1 MPTAPDQRATRRLG
15 GVILLLGALSF
26 AATAVVPRL
35 DFVRPHVHR
44 FEVPLDRGV
53 DMLEAGS
60 SVRLAGLPVG
70 RVSAANPARSRD
82 GRFDVVAVEIAVDPD
97 IVLGEGTAVQLVAP
111 LLGTGTDVRLLP
123 GDGPPIADGATLPWV
138 PPPDLLESVF
148 GRSHADTLRRIQGD
162 IERLTAWYDDH
173 HEEIASILDAIEADV
188 TEIGNVGRRDV
199 ETWSESWTRLQGGIE
214 RARAATAP
222 LRTAASALSY
232 AWDRL
237 AAGFKN
243 SAKTFGGVMPAGGGS
258 LDELRML
265 SAAPDL
271 TPVEARAAA
280 IEATWTLFRPRWA
293 ALVSHVGEAAEVA
306 RMELPYA
313 LANTTLAGNELTGLL
328 DDAETDPLPIAG
340 EALGVLLGLIPG
352 EDGRRAMARADAL
365 RSYVRAIM
373 DLKAVIEAIDRV
385 HAISS
390 GSGVAIPADAR
401 ARLTRALEALL
412 DAERAAVRAWTP
424 AP

>member
-15 GVILLLGALSF
+15 GAILLVAALAF

-35 DFVRPHVHR
+35 QWSRPHHYR

-53 DMLEAGS
+53 GMLEVDS
-60 SVRLAGLPVG
+60 SVLLAGLPVG
-70 RVSAANPARSRD
+70 RVTAAEPARSRD
-82 GRFDVVAVEIAVDPD
+82 GRFDVVAVDIAVDPD
-97 IVLGEGTAVQLVAP
+97 IRLGEGTSAQLAVP
-111 LLGTGTDVRLLP
+111 LLGTRADVRLLP
-123 GDGPPIADGATLPWV
+123 SDGRPLADGETIAWI
-138 PPPDLLESVF
+138 PPPGFLETLL
-148 GRSHADTLRRIQGD
+148 GARQARSIRGIEEDLRRVG
-162 IERLTAWYDDH
+162 EWYDDR
-173 HEEIASILDAIEADV
+173 HEEIASMLDAIEADV
-188 TEIGNVGRRDV
+188 AAIGDAGRRDV

-390 GSGVAIPADAR
+390 GSGVAVPADAK
-401 ARLTRALEALL
+401 ARLTRAVEALL

-424 AP
+424 VP